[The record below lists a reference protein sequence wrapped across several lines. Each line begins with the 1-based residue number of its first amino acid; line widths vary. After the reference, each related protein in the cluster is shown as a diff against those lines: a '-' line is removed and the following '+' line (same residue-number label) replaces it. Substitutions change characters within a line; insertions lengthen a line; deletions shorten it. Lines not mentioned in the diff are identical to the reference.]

1 MPRIAWTRS
10 QIMPL
15 YLNLRDPALTLP
27 PCMKTFSFAPFSPP
41 LSRFILFLL
50 PPETRACG
58 GRGGRLSPPPITGGG
73 QHSTVGE
80 RPDHDP
86 QPNRRTDPDVIS
98 PDQDI
103 RSKEQLIDEGRRF
116 NLHTCRPARGGR
128 CKYAFMER
136 RANSRAGP
144 CRRTRPQALTKPA

>member
-1 MPRIAWTRS
+1 MRSVSRQKISVTPGITCSALRI
-10 QIMPL
+10 PL
-15 YLNLRDPALTLP
+15 PMGPNPGRWSYGVVAVLGERYGISNHPVTTASPGIRLGTSRQEN
-27 PCMKTFSFAPFSPP
+27 AP
-41 LSRFILFLL
+41 
-50 PPETRACG
+50 
-58 GRGGRLSPPPITGGG
+58 
-73 QHSTVGE
+73 GE

-86 QPNRRTDPDVIS
+86 QPNRRNDPDVIS

-103 RSKEQLIDEGRRF
+103 RSKEQSIDEGRRF